1 MPVSALK
8 SADFW
13 AGALF
18 VAAGAVGLLI
28 ARAYTGGTA
37 AQMGPGYFPRAISA
51 VLILIGLNV
60 MLTALR
66 HPATAGRLGAW
77 PWRAI
82 VMVLGSLLVFG
93 LLATRLGMLISGA
106 VLVLMAGY
114 ATREARPLELI
125 VFTALL
131 VGGVSLVFVYALG
144 LDLPLLPE
152 GWSWT

>member
-28 ARAYTGGTA
+28 ARNYPGETA
-37 AQMGPGYFPRAISA
+37 AQMGPGYFPRAISG
-51 VLILIGLNV
+51 VLILIGLTV
-60 MLTALR
+60 ALSAIR
-66 HPATAGRLGAW
+66 NPRTAGHLGVW

-82 VMVLGSLLVFG
+82 VTVLGSLLLFGWLAPDLG
-93 LLATRLGMLISGA
+93 LLLSGA
-106 VLVLMAGY
+106 VLVLMSGF

-125 VFTALL
+125 IFTALL
-131 VGGVSLVFVYALG
+131 VGSVSLVFVYGLG
-144 LDLPLLPE
+144 LDLPMLPKD
-152 GWSWT
+152 WPWI

>member
-18 VAAGAVGLLI
+18 VVAGAVGLLI
-28 ARAYTGGTA
+28 ARDYAAGTA
-37 AQMGPGYFPRAISA
+37 GQMGPGYFPRAISG

-60 MLTALR
+60 MLGAIR
-66 HPATAGRLGAW
+66 HPEAAGRLGAW

-82 VMVLGSLLVFG
+82 VMVLGSLLLFG
-93 LLATRLGMLISGA
+93 VLATRLGMLVSGTL
-106 VLVLMAGY
+106 LVLMAGY

-125 VFTALL
+125 MFTVLL
-131 VGGVSLVFVYALG
+131 VGGVSLVFVYGLG
-144 LDLPLLPE
+144 LDLPMLPE
-152 GWSWT
+152 AWPWS